1 MDIRSQSR
9 SRAGSF
15 LVALSIAV
23 MAVAAGIAGPANGAS
38 IVKGHILVQPRA
50 GLEPGEFEGVLAPHG
65 GKVLGRLGDLDVYV
79 VQLPANASETAVAA
93 LLGHNP
99 HIKFAEPDELFVPDV
114 LPNDTYYGSE
124 WHLQM
129 VQAPAAW
136 DFSLGANVTVAILD
150 TGVNSTHPDLQGK
163 LVPGWNFYDNNSNTA
178 DVYGHGTLVAGV
190 VAALS
195 SNAIGVT
202 SIAWNAKL
210 MPIRISAPDGMASSS
225 TIASGL
231 NWAAN
236 NGARVANISYAVHGS
251 STVQSAAQYMKN
263 KGGLVVNSA
272 GNSGT
277 LDSTPASDTMIS
289 VSATGS
295 SDTRASWSTW
305 GPYVD
310 VAAPGVGIWSTNN
323 GGGYSSV
330 SGTSFSS
337 PLTAGVI
344 ALMISANPSLAPSQV
359 ERFLKSTAADLGTA
373 GYDQYY
379 GYGRVNAASA
389 VQAAAQ
395 AQVSDTQPPT
405 VAIASP
411 TGGTVSA
418 IVPVNVAASDNIG
431 VTRVDLLV
439 NGAPLATD
447 TTSPYG
453 FSWDSTK
460 VADGSATLVARAYD
474 AAGNSRNSTA
484 VSVTVANTVIATVA
498 DTTLPTVTISNPAN
512 GSKVAGVTTITASS
526 TDNVG
531 VRSLSLSVDG
541 VVVASGNV
549 SSTSYKWNTRKA
561 SSGTH
566 TIGATATDL
575 AGNKATKTIQV
586 TK

>member
-1 MDIRSQSR
+1 
-9 SRAGSF
+9 
-15 LVALSIAV
+15 
-23 MAVAAGIAGPANGAS
+23 
-38 IVKGHILVQPRA
+38 
-50 GLEPGEFEGVLAPHG
+50 
-65 GKVLGRLGDLDVYV
+65 
-79 VQLPANASETAVAA
+79 
-93 LLGHNP
+93 
-99 HIKFAEPDELFVPDV
+99 
-114 LPNDTYYGSE
+114 
-124 WHLQM
+124 
-129 VQAPAAW
+129 
-136 DFSLGANVTVAILD
+136 
-150 TGVNSTHPDLQGK
+150 
-163 LVPGWNFYDNNSNTA
+163 
-178 DVYGHGTLVAGV
+178 
-190 VAALS
+190 
-195 SNAIGVT
+195 
-202 SIAWNAKL
+202 
-210 MPIRISAPDGMASSS
+210 
-225 TIASGL
+225 
-231 NWAAN
+231 
-236 NGARVANISYAVHGS
+236 
-251 STVQSAAQYMKN
+251 
-263 KGGLVVNSA
+263 
-272 GNSGT
+272 
-277 LDSTPASDTMIS
+277 MIS

-389 VQAAAQ
+389 VQAEPAQ

-439 NGAPLATD
+439 NGAPLASD

-460 VADGSATLVARAYD
+460 VADGTATLVARAYD
-474 AAGNSRNSTA
+474 AAGNSSNSTA
-484 VSVTVANTVIATVA
+484 VSITVANTVIATVA
-498 DTTLPTVTISNPAN
+498 DTTLPTVTINNPAN

-561 SSGTH
+561 SGGTH